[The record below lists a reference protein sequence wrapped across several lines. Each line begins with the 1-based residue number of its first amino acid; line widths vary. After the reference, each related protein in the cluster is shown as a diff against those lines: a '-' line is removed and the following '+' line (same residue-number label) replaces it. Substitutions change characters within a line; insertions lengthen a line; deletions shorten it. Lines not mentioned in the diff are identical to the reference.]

1 MTKTERNLNSISRF
15 STLDRRTSN
24 FRSRLLRKPAP
35 DDLTERK
42 PPFGRNFMGSV
53 HAELAGPSALSPSN
67 DRRFP
72 LNHLK
77 RFPCISR

>member
-42 PPFGRNFMGSV
+42 PRFGRNFMGSI
-53 HAELAGPSALSPSN
+53 HAELAGPFRAQSIERP
-67 DRRFP
+67 P
-72 LNHLK
+72 L
-77 RFPCISR
+77 PIESS